1 MPTDISVAI
10 AGRRGRRSSTARQ
23 ELVVLAAPT
32 ALAILV
38 CALAVRSPLMAA
50 ALILLGSQ

>member
-1 MPTDISVAI
+1 MPTDIFVAI
-10 AGRRGRRSSTARQ
+10 AGRRARRSSTARQ

-32 ALAILV
+32 ALAILI
-38 CALAVRSPLMAA
+38 CALAVRSPILVA